1 MGHKY
6 AGIVEEAGREVTSIK
21 PGQSAPTPSSPPSTP
36 AGSARPDTLARACAA
51 SMWAQ
56 AARRLSCCMSRSPTA
71 GSSPPQASPDDLILS
86 LLTASDVLGTSWF
99 GAVAVQAAPGKT
111 VTVVGDGAAGL
122 LAVLAAKQPGADRIT
137 AMSRHEP
144 R

>member
-1 MGHKY
+1 
-6 AGIVEEAGREVTSIK
+6 
-21 PGQSAPTPSSPPSTP
+21 
-36 AGSARPDTLARACAA
+36 
-51 SMWAQ
+51 
-56 AARRLSCCMSRSPTA
+56 MSRSPTA